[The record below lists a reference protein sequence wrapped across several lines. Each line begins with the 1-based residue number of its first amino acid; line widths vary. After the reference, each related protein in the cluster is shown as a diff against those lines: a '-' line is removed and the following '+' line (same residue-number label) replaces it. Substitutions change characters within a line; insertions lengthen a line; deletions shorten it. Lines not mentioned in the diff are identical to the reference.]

1 MSADGVDPVVEKNF
15 RAAMSHVAAPVSV
28 VTTIVDGKPWG
39 TTVSAFASLSMQPP
53 MLLISLQHD
62 SGLLATVSQG
72 SVLGVNVLSAGQSA
86 LALAFARKDQDRFI
100 ALDWDLVDGAPQLR
114 DIHAYV
120 AVRVAQMVVG
130 GDHVVLFCDVI
141 DAATWETQPLTYH
154 RRLFGS
160 HTPEI

>member
-1 MSADGVDPVVEKNF
+1 MTVSDPVVEKNF
-15 RAAMSHVAAPVSV
+15 RAAMSHVAAPVSI
-28 VTTIVDGKPWG
+28 VTTVVDGRPWG

-53 MLLISLQHD
+53 MLLVSLQHD
-62 SGLLATVSQG
+62 SGLLAVVEEG
-72 SVLGVNVLSAGQSA
+72 SVLGVNVLSVGQSE
-86 LALAFARKDQDRFI
+86 LALRFARKDQDRFDSTPWRI
-100 ALDWDLVDGAPQLR
+100 VDGAPQLE

-120 AVRVAQMVVG
+120 AVTVSQMVTG

-141 DAATWETQPLTYH
+141 DADTYETQPLTYH